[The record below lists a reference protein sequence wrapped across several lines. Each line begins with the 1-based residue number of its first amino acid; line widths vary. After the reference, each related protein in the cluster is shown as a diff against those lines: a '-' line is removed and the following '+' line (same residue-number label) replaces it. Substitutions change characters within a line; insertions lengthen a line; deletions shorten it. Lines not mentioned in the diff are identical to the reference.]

1 MIYTITVNPA
11 VDYHMDLTKS
21 GLCPGQI
28 NRSSKEELFPGGK
41 GINVSVILSR
51 LGVESTAWGFA
62 AGKTGRLLEAI
73 TKDFGCR
80 CDFIYL
86 PEGETRIN
94 VKLDYEQETAVNGT
108 GPQIGRESIHSL
120 LDRIGAL
127 TASDTLVLSGNL
139 PGSAEDLYQT
149 ICGICS
155 DRGIR
160 FVVDAEGE
168 ALHSTFRYRPFLIKP
183 NQDELLEMYHSE
195 KNTEEEII
203 SLMHRAQEEGAVN
216 VFVTLGG
223 DGALLLTED
232 GMLYR
237 AVLENRQPMV
247 STVGAGDSSIGGFL
261 AGLERYDG
269 DAAKS
274 MRLACAAGTAT
285 AYRKWLAS
293 GEEIEAVLEN
303 VSVKE
308 YRGKT
313 L

>member
-11 VDYHMDLTKS
+11 VDYHMDLTES
-21 GLCPGQI
+21 GLHPGQI
-28 NRSSKEELFPGGK
+28 NRSAKEELFPGGK

-73 TKDFGCR
+73 TNEFGCR

-94 VKLDYEQETAVNGT
+94 VKLDCAQETAVNGT
-108 GPQIGRESIHSL
+108 GPQIGKAQIRDL
-120 LDRIGAL
+120 LDRVTAL

-139 PGSAEDLYQT
+139 PGSAGDLYQT
-149 ICGICS
+149 ICRICS
-155 DRGIR
+155 ERGIR

-168 ALHSTFRYRPFLIKP
+168 ALHSTFSCGPFLIKP
-183 NQDELLEMYHSE
+183 NQEELLEMYHSG

-203 SLMHRAQEEGAVN
+203 SLMHRAQAEGAAN

-232 GMLYR
+232 GRLYR
-237 AVLENRQPMV
+237 AVLEKKLPMV

-261 AGLERYDG
+261 AGLERYNG

-274 MRLACAAGTAT
+274 MRLACAAGSAT

-293 GEEIEAVLEN
+293 GPEIEAVMED
-303 VSVKE
+303 VCVKE
-308 YRGKT
+308 YRA
-313 L
+313 